1 MRPPGC
7 PSSPFLPD
15 LGGGTPRVRQDG
27 DRQFPSPSPSLL
39 VWFILEIQ
47 KQEKQKSRVATK
59 AKSKFTFFAFIA
71 PASRRVDATRVAAG
85 WGLHAEA
92 GRTRTCV
99 SDHARAVVRVPSTL
113 AGSDLGPFLSALY
126 DPLAMAAGC
135 LNVRKTVG
143 KPTTVWLWLDST
155 NSAYS
160 PERTH
165 QNFDSKVK
173 NREVLSS
180 VFPI

>member
-1 MRPPGC
+1 MGKEERCWHACSVWRRRSGKRRGERPLWRDRSARGQRAGSISARLMVTPRTGYSPTARGRGAVPSIGTAVGRGMRPPGC

-15 LGGGTPRVRQDG
+15 IGGGTPRLRQDG
-27 DRQFPSPSPSLL
+27 DRPFPSPFPSLL

-92 GRTRTCV
+92 GRTRT
-99 SDHARAVVRVPSTL
+99 
-113 AGSDLGPFLSALY
+113 
-126 DPLAMAAGC
+126 
-135 LNVRKTVG
+135 
-143 KPTTVWLWLDST
+143 
-155 NSAYS
+155 
-160 PERTH
+160 
-165 QNFDSKVK
+165 
-173 NREVLSS
+173 
-180 VFPI
+180 